1 MMRKVLATV
10 SMAAVVVAVSPA
22 YALGIGHSFFMRGEV
37 VRVDSG
43 GAVVCLGR
51 LDGAHQGQVLE
62 VYRQAHRYRKLVGH
76 VEVDQ
81 IFDEH
86 FAHVH
91 IVEGDLKKSYW
102 FILQRHHNST
112 TDKSPKSQ

>member
-1 MMRKVLATV
+1 
-10 SMAAVVVAVSPA
+10 MAALVVAVSPA

-51 LDGAHQGQVLE
+51 LDGAHEGQVLE
-62 VYRQAHRYRKLVGH
+62 VYRQAHRYRKLVGL

-102 FILQRHHNST
+102 VSLPRNHNNPNNKST
-112 TDKSPKSQ
+112 KIQ